1 MNPAGHR
8 FGGSRRTLCLASS
21 ESNVRAGRTFEGGL
35 HLQPAHRR
43 DGGGKPRC
51 GRLKAQPSH
60 TSRYRESHAT
70 GPKGIAKIKL
80 AIEVARD
87 LLPEFCS
94 QGLLVEL
101 APLSDAAL
109 VSAAV
114 ASVMG
119 QILVAR
125 RFHWPWSLAQSPST
139 RPRSV
144 GEVGKDAE
152 VNAIFDEALG
162 ILGHA
167 ELLEPDPLH
176 SRPRTASSCSD

>member
-1 MNPAGHR
+1 
-8 FGGSRRTLCLASS
+8 
-21 ESNVRAGRTFEGGL
+21 
-35 HLQPAHRR
+35 
-43 DGGGKPRC
+43 
-51 GRLKAQPSH
+51 
-60 TSRYRESHAT
+60 
-70 GPKGIAKIKL
+70 
-80 AIEVARD
+80 
-87 LLPEFCS
+87 
-94 QGLLVEL
+94 VEL

-167 ELLEPDPLH
+167 ELWSQICCIRGHERPHRALTELFSH
-176 SRPRTASSCSD
+176 SGSEQPT